1 MLISKG
7 NLLPK
12 SLDGKLAIVTGAGQ
26 GIGLEAAMSLAWLG
40 AKVVI
45 AEINTSTGHA
55 AAERINE
62 LFEPGRAEFI
72 QTDIGSED
80 SVRHLKSAVEK
91 FGGEVSIVINNATIT
106 PIGSAFD
113 VPIERWDA
121 SYRVNLRGPALM
133 AIEFL
138 PGMIARNSGVFICVA
153 SLGEAYLAA
162 YETLKVAQV
171 RMASTL
177 NFELEDRNV
186 FCLSVNPG
194 LVRTP
199 RALECMQSLA
209 PIYGTTMD
217 EFIERSSDRLMSA
230 EAAGAGFAA
239 AAVLAEQFRGQEITS
254 RQALLAAGIHLD
266 ERSLAGQGKFLPE
279 NIRKE
284 AKELCG
290 SVITTL
296 EEQAVKWSD
305 RSMLGS
311 QWNFQEFKRS
321 SGMSMENWVKT
332 LQRLEKSLDLNTP
345 FIGKVPLD
353 GLIVYYDHLQGTLS
367 SHQSDQQKLEEQLQV
382 VRFWQKD
389 VAALKELI
397 RQ

>member
-1 MLISKG
+1 
-7 NLLPK
+7 
-12 SLDGKLAIVTGAGQ
+12 
-26 GIGLEAAMSLAWLG
+26 MSLAWLG

-62 LFEPGRAEFI
+62 QFEPGRAEFI
-72 QTDIGSED
+72 HTDIGSED

-91 FGGEVSIVINNATIT
+91 SGGEISIIINNATIT

-138 PGMIARNSGVFICVA
+138 PGMIARNSGVFINVA
-153 SLGEAYLAA
+153 SLGEAYLTA

-171 RMASTL
+171 RMATTL
-177 NFELEDRNV
+177 NFELEDKNV
-186 FCLSVNPG
+186 YCLSVNPG

-199 RALECMQSLA
+199 RALECILSLA
-209 PIYGTTMD
+209 PIYGTTVD
-217 EFIERSSDRLMSA
+217 EFIERSSERMMSA

-254 RQALLAAGIHLD
+254 RQALAAAGIHLD
-266 ERSLAGQGKFLPE
+266 ERSLAEQGKFLPDD
-279 NIRKE
+279 IRKE

-321 SGMSMENWVKT
+321 SGMSVENWVKT
-332 LQRLEKSLDLNTP
+332 LQRLEKCLELNTP

-353 GLIVYYDHLQGTLS
+353 GLIVYYDHLQGSLS

-389 VAALKELI
+389 VAALKALI